1 LYDLEVCDLAC
12 AHWDGVPWMVAGKQH
27 GLRSFVVLFFAQVL
41 LK

>member
-1 LYDLEVCDLAC
+1 MILKC
-12 AHWDGVPWMVAGKQH
+12 AILLVRTGVPLMVAGKQH